1 MMEQIQTFSAGQ
13 KRLMAAPLAGYP
25 GTQLTG
31 TKIVDAIKHAD
42 LQAEALIAMQE
53 RFGFDVI
60 FPFMDLSVEAEALG
74 LEIEYHDNGSPDV
87 REHPVA
93 STEDLEKFHVP
104 NPAADGR
111 MKVFTD
117 TIRLIKAHTRAAAGT
132 AMGREEIT
140 STKAAAAGTEEVL
153 TAGYVSSPFTLAGLL
168 MGAENIAINT
178 LMEPE
183 FCHAC
188 IDFATSCIIPY
199 AKAQQE
205 AGADSVVLLD
215 PTAVLLSPDLYETF
229 VKPYVEKVTEVLDI
243 PVILHVCGQTTPIM
257 KNLASTRVDAL
268 SLDSDVN
275 LPEIMPLI
283 PEDMLIIGNI
293 NPVGTMLYADAEGVR
308 SETRNLIEKMRR
320 HRNFILS
327 SGCDLPANTPL
338 ENIEAFMQAA
348 RE

>member
-1 MMEQIQTFSAGQ
+1 
-13 KRLMAAPLAGYP
+13 MAAPLAGYP

-31 TKIVDAIKHAD
+31 TKIVDAVKHAD

-104 NPAADGR
+104 DPAADGR

-117 TIRLIKAHTRAAAGT
+117 TIRLIKAHTRATAGT
-132 AMGREEIT
+132 EEVTFTEAASSTGTEEVT
-140 STKAAAAGTEEVL
+140 STKAAASTGTEEVL

-215 PTAVLLSPDLYETF
+215 PTAVLLSPDLYDTF

-283 PEDMLIIGNI
+283 PDDMLIIGNI

>member
-1 MMEQIQTFSAGQ
+1 MKLIEQIQAFSAGQ
-13 KRLMAAPLAGYP
+13 NRLMAAPLAGYP

-42 LQAEALIAMQE
+42 LQAETLITMQE

-74 LEIEYHDNGSPDV
+74 LEIEYHENGSPDV

-104 NPAADGR
+104 DPAADGR

-117 TIRLIKAHTRAAAGT
+117 TIRLVKAHTRAATGT
-132 AMGREEIT
+132 EEVT
-140 STKAAAAGTEEVL
+140 SAEAAATGTEEVL

-178 LMEPE
+178 LMDPE

-215 PTAVLLSPDLYETF
+215 PTAVLLSPDLYDTF

-275 LPEIMPLI
+275 LPGIMPLI

-348 RE
+348 HE